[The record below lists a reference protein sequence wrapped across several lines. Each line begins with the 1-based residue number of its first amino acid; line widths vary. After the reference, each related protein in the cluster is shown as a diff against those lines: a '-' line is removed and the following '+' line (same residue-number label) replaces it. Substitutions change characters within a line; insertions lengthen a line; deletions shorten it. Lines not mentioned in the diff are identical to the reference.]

1 MKHIWTASNNA
12 NVQVVVDNDK
22 FLAQIIAERTGE
34 TLLVAEWTADRHIG
48 QIAPGIV
55 KQIALVLDAE
65 WRDIKPKPV
74 TRMKPT
80 LLRLAKTAH
89 RVYQNLTWNGKA
101 VKG

>member
-1 MKHIWTASNNA
+1 MKKQLVWNAS
-12 NVQVVVDNDK
+12 NVQVVVDGDK

-34 TLLVAEWTADRHIG
+34 TLLAAEWPAEGQIG

-74 TRMKPT
+74 TKMKPT
-80 LLRLAKTAH
+80 LLRLAKTAN

-101 VKG
+101 LKG